1 MILHNSELRGENMQD
16 QLEVMKEIISS
27 FLKDSKEGKKHLVE
41 WFLNSVM
48 EEEARIQVSSLPY
61 ERTEERKGHRNG
73 SRTRTLKTV
82 DGKLELKKP
91 QIREFPFETR
101 VFDRYSRVERAL
113 DSVILES
120 YIQGVSTRN
129 VMNVVESLGVENISA
144 SYVSTLASELDASVK
159 SFLERPIESPMKF
172 IYIDATYFKVRE
184 DGTYGN
190 KALYVCI
197 GINPEGRREILSAH
211 LYDSETEIQ
220 WESFFDDLKDRG
232 LRGVELVISDGHK
245 GIQESVTRS
254 FLGAAWQYCHVHFMR
269 NLMKLIPKKRQS
281 SVMQIIKQALENESL
296 VSQAQDLLLKEG
308 LEKASDMF
316 ERWYPSL
323 YNYRAFGE
331 SNQRRLR
338 TTNVL
343 ERLNLEFKRRT
354 KKIGAFPSEQSLL
367 RLVVSIMMDINE
379 EWITGRKYMN
389 MEID

>member
-1 MILHNSELRGENMQD
+1 MQD
-16 QLEVMKEIISS
+16 QLNVVKEIISI
-27 FLKDSKEGKKHLVE
+27 FLKDSKEGKKQLIE
-41 WFLNSVM
+41 WFLNDVM
-48 EEEARIQVSSLPY
+48 EEEARVQLSSMPY
-61 ERTEERKGHRNG
+61 ERTGERKGYRNG
-73 SRTRTLKTV
+73 SRTRKLKTV
-82 DGKLELKKP
+82 DGALELKKP
-91 QIREFPFETR
+91 QIREFPFETK
-101 VFDRYSRVERAL
+101 VFDRYSRVEKAL

-129 VMNVVESLGVENISA
+129 VRNIVENLGMENVSA
-144 SYVSTLASELDASVK
+144 SYVSSLASELDAGVK
-159 SFLERPIESPMKF
+159 SFLERNIERPMKF

-184 DGTYGN
+184 DGKYRN
-190 KALYVCI
+190 RALYVCI
-197 GINPEGRREILSAH
+197 GINPEGRREILSAR
-211 LYDSETEIQ
+211 LYDSETEVE
-220 WESFFDDLKDRG
+220 WESFFDDLKNRG
-232 LRGVELVISDGHK
+232 LTGVELVISDGHK

-269 NLMKLIPKKRQS
+269 NLMKLIPKKKQS
-281 SVMQIIKQALENESL
+281 SVMQIVKQALENESL
-296 VSQAQDLLLKEG
+296 VSTAQDLLVKEG
-308 LEKASDMF
+308 LDRASEMF

-367 RLVVSIMMDINE
+367 RLVVSIMTDINE

-389 MEID
+389 MEVN

>member
-1 MILHNSELRGENMQD
+1 MILHNSELRGEKMQD

-27 FLKDSKEGKKHLVE
+27 FLKDSKDGKKRLVE

>member
-1 MILHNSELRGENMQD
+1 MQD

-48 EEEARIQVSSLPY
+48 EEETRIQVSSLPY

-73 SRTRTLKTV
+73 SRSRRLKTV

-101 VFDRYSRVERAL
+101 VFDRYSRVEKAL

>member
-1 MILHNSELRGENMQD
+1 MQD
-16 QLEVMKEIISS
+16 HLEAMKEIISS

-73 SRTRTLKTV
+73 SRSRRLKTV

-91 QIREFPFETR
+91 QIREFPFETK
-101 VFDRYSRVERAL
+101 VFDRYSRVEKAL

-144 SYVSTLASELDASVK
+144 SYVSTLASELDANVK

>member
-16 QLEVMKEIISS
+16 QLEAMKEIISS
-27 FLKDSKEGKKHLVE
+27 FLKDSKDGKKRLVE

-91 QIREFPFETR
+91 QIREFPFETK
-101 VFDRYSRVERAL
+101 VFDRYSRVEKAL

-144 SYVSTLASELDASVK
+144 SYVSTLASELDANVK

-197 GINPEGRREILSAH
+197 CINPEGRREILSAH

-323 YNYRAFGE
+323 YNYRAFGQ

-367 RLVVSIMMDINE
+367 RLVVSIMMDIKE
-379 EWITGRKYMN
+379 EWITGRRYMN

>member
-1 MILHNSELRGENMQD
+1 MQD
-16 QLEVMKEIISS
+16 QLEVVKEIISS
-27 FLKDSKEGKKHLVE
+27 FLKDSKDGKKDLME

-48 EEEARIQVSSLPY
+48 EEEARMQVSSLPY
-61 ERTEERKGHRNG
+61 ERTENRKGHRNG

-91 QIREFPFETR
+91 QIREFPFETH
-101 VFDRYSRVERAL
+101 VFERYSRVEKAL
-113 DSVILES
+113 DSVMLES

-129 VMNVVESLGVENISA
+129 VMNVVQSLGVENISA
-144 SYVSTLASELDASVK
+144 SYVSRLASELDAKVK
-159 SFLERPIESPMKF
+159 SFLERSIESPMKF

-184 DGTYGN
+184 DGAYGN
-190 KALYVCI
+190 RALYVCI
-197 GINPEGRREILSAH
+197 GINPEGRREILSAR

-220 WESFFDDLKDRG
+220 WESFFDQLKDRG
-232 LRGVELVISDGHK
+232 LKGVELVISDGHK
-245 GIQESVTRS
+245 GIQEAVTRS

-269 NLMKLIPKKRQS
+269 NLMKLIPKKKQL

-296 VSQAQDLLLKEG
+296 VSKAQDLLIKEG
-308 LEKASDMF
+308 VAKGSDMF

-323 YNYRAFGE
+323 YNYKAYSE
-331 SNQRRLR
+331 SFQKRLR

-367 RLVVSIMMDINE
+367 RLVASIMMDINE

-389 MEID
+389 MESD

>member
-1 MILHNSELRGENMQD
+1 LF
-16 QLEVMKEIISS
+16 K
-27 FLKDSKEGKKHLVE
+27 
-41 WFLNSVM
+41 
-48 EEEARIQVSSLPY
+48 
-61 ERTEERKGHRNG
+61 NG

-91 QIREFPFETR
+91 QIREFPFETH
-101 VFDRYSRVERAL
+101 VFERYSRVEKAL
-113 DSVILES
+113 DSVMLES

-129 VMNVVESLGVENISA
+129 VMNVVQSLGVENISA
-144 SYVSTLASELDASVK
+144 SYVSRLASELDAKVK
-159 SFLERPIESPMKF
+159 SFLERSIESPMKF

-184 DGTYGN
+184 DGAYGN
-190 KALYVCI
+190 RALYVCI
-197 GINPEGRREILSAH
+197 GINPEGRREILSAR

-220 WESFFDDLKDRG
+220 WESFFDQLKDRG
-232 LRGVELVISDGHK
+232 LKGVELVISDGHK
-245 GIQESVTRS
+245 GIQEAVTRS

-269 NLMKLIPKKRQS
+269 NLMKLIPKKKQL

-296 VSQAQDLLLKEG
+296 VSKAQDLLISEG
-308 LEKASDMF
+308 IPKGSDMF

-323 YNYRAFGE
+323 YNYKAYSE
-331 SNQRRLR
+331 SFQKRLR

-389 MEID
+389 MESD

>member
-1 MILHNSELRGENMQD
+1 MQD
-16 QLEVMKEIISS
+16 QLNVVKEIISI
-27 FLKDSKEGKKHLVE
+27 FLKDSKEGKKQLIE
-41 WFLNSVM
+41 WFLNDVM
-48 EEEARIQVSSLPY
+48 EEEARVQLSSMPY
-61 ERTEERKGHRNG
+61 ERTGERKGYRNG
-73 SRTRTLKTV
+73 SRTRKLKTV
-82 DGKLELKKP
+82 DGALELKKP
-91 QIREFPFETR
+91 QIREFPFETK
-101 VFDRYSRVERAL
+101 VFDRYSRVEKAL

-129 VMNVVESLGVENISA
+129 VRNIVENLGMENVSA
-144 SYVSTLASELDASVK
+144 SYVSSLASELDAGVK
-159 SFLERPIESPMKF
+159 SFLERNIERPMKF

-184 DGTYGN
+184 DGKYRN
-190 KALYVCI
+190 RALYVCI
-197 GINPEGRREILSAH
+197 GINPEGRREILSAR
-211 LYDSETEIQ
+211 LYDSETEVE
-220 WESFFDDLKDRG
+220 WESFFDDLKNRG
-232 LRGVELVISDGHK
+232 LTGVELVISDGHK

-269 NLMKLIPKKRQS
+269 NLMKLIPKKKQS
-281 SVMQIIKQALENESL
+281 SVMQIVKQALENESL
-296 VSQAQDLLLKEG
+296 VSTAQDLLVKEG
-308 LEKASDMF
+308 LDRASEMF

-367 RLVVSIMMDINE
+367 RLVVSIMIDINE

-389 MEID
+389 MEVN